1 MFNSS
6 SITLNPLELTQTLN
20 RVSPFVLSINPQF
33 TDPQS
38 KSYKIVYDFNDGTP
52 TITKI
57 LKATPYQKNDLLKFP
72 YEITDPRNEI
82 VSHTFILQK
91 ETSKTFYINVKVYSV
106 MDAIIGSG
114 ETPNYSEFIITLHL
128 QAPILDTKSIELSS
142 NFFEEIHLLNSRM
155 FDLDN
160 TLLYNFESSNPH
172 YLLPTV
178 VKWHDPFNNLNT
190 APFLFDPEYSPRGRY
205 PR

>member
-33 TDPQS
+33 TDPLS
-38 KSYKIVYDFNDGTP
+38 KSYKIVYDFNDGTS

-106 MDAIIGSG
+106 MDAIFGSG

-128 QAPILDTKSIELSS
+128 QAPTLDTKSIELSS

>member
-33 TDPQS
+33 TDPLS